1 MVKAGNESMRI
12 IYIEDNLANVALIE
26 RICHMNS
33 DELVTYNEADSALA
47 EIDPGTADLI
57 LMDLNLGNRSIDG
70 LSLTRL
76 LRQKGVTEPIVAI
89 TAYDTMGYAD
99 QYVAAGCNDYVR
111 KPVSIRGMLNLIN
124 TYR

>member
-1 MVKAGNESMRI
+1 MRI

-26 RICHMNS
+26 RICHMNE
-33 DELVTYNEADSALA
+33 DQLVTYSEAESALS
-47 EIDPGTADLI
+47 EIDPGSADLI
-57 LMDLNLGNRSIDG
+57 LMDLNLGPRSMDG
-70 LSLTRL
+70 LRLTRM
-76 LRQKGVTEPIVAI
+76 LRQKGVNEPIVAI

-124 TYR
+124 GYR

>member
-1 MVKAGNESMRI
+1 MRI
-12 IYIEDNLANVALIE
+12 IYVEDNLANVALIE
-26 RICHMNS
+26 RICHMND
-33 DELVTYNEADSALA
+33 DELVTYSEADLALS
-47 EIDPGTADLI
+47 EIESGSADLI
-57 LMDLNLGNRSIDG
+57 LMDLNLGNRSMDG

-76 LRQKGVTEPIVAI
+76 LRQKGVQEPIIAI

-124 TYR
+124 DYR

>member
-1 MVKAGNESMRI
+1 MRI
-12 IYIEDNLANVALIE
+12 VYVEDNLANVALIE

-33 DELVTYNEADSALA
+33 DELVTYSDAETALA
-47 EIDPGTADLI
+47 EIDSGFADLI
-57 LMDLNLGNRSIDG
+57 LMDLHLGSRSIDG
-70 LSLTRL
+70 LRLTRL
-76 LRQKGVTEPIVAI
+76 LRQKGVKEPIIAI

-111 KPVSIRGMLNLIN
+111 KPVSVRSMLNLIN

>member
-1 MVKAGNESMRI
+1 MRI

-26 RICHMNS
+26 RICHMNE
-33 DELVTYNEADSALA
+33 DELVTYNEAESALSA
-47 EIDPGTADLI
+47 IDPGSADLI
-57 LMDLNLGNRSIDG
+57 LMDLNLGPRSMDG
-70 LSLTRL
+70 LRLTRM
-76 LRQKGVTEPIVAI
+76 LRQKGVDEPIVAI

-124 TYR
+124 GYR

>member
-1 MVKAGNESMRI
+1 MRI
-12 IYIEDNLANVALIE
+12 VYVEDNLANVALIE

-33 DELVTYNEADSALA
+33 DELITYSEAETALA
-47 EIDPGTADLI
+47 EIDAGSADLI
-57 LMDLNLGNRSIDG
+57 LMDLNLGSRSMDG
-70 LSLTRL
+70 LRLTKL
-76 LRQKGVTEPIVAI
+76 LRQKGVNEPIIAI

-124 TYR
+124 GYR

>member
-1 MVKAGNESMRI
+1 MRI
-12 IYIEDNLANVALIE
+12 VYIEDNLANVALIE

-33 DELVTYNEADSALA
+33 DELVTYSDAETALA
-47 EIDPGTADLI
+47 EVASGSADLI
-57 LMDLNLGNRSIDG
+57 LMDLNLGNRSMDG
-70 LSLTRL
+70 LRLTRM
-76 LRQKGVTEPIVAI
+76 LRQKGVEEPIIAI

-124 TYR
+124 GYR

>member
-1 MVKAGNESMRI
+1 MRI
-12 IYIEDNLANVALIE
+12 IYIEDSLANVALIE

>member
-1 MVKAGNESMRI
+1 MRI
-12 IYIEDNLANVALIE
+12 VYVEDNLANVALIE

-33 DELVTYNEADSALA
+33 DELVTYSEAESALA
-47 EIDPGTADLI
+47 EIDPGTVDLI
-57 LMDLNLGNRSIDG
+57 LMDLNLGNRSMDG
-70 LSLTRL
+70 LRLTRM
-76 LRQKGVTEPIVAI
+76 LRQKGITEPIVAI

-124 TYR
+124 GYR

>member
-1 MVKAGNESMRI
+1 MRI
-12 IYIEDNLANVALIE
+12 VYVEDNLANVALIE

-33 DELVTYNEADSALA
+33 DELVTFTEAESALA

-57 LMDLNLGNRSIDG
+57 LMDLNLGSRSMDG
-70 LSLTRL
+70 LQLTRM
-76 LRQKGVTEPIVAI
+76 LRQKGVSEPIVAV

-99 QYVAAGCNDYVR
+99 QYVSAGCNDYVR

-124 TYR
+124 GYRQ

>member
-1 MVKAGNESMRI
+1 MRI
-12 IYIEDNLANVALIE
+12 VYVEDNLANVALIE

-33 DELVTYNEADSALA
+33 DELVTFSEAETALA
-47 EIDPGTADLI
+47 EIADGSSDLI
-57 LMDLNLGNRSIDG
+57 LMDLNLGNRSMDG
-70 LSLTRL
+70 LSLTRM
-76 LRQKGVTEPIVAI
+76 LRQKGVNEPIIAI

-124 TYR
+124 GYR